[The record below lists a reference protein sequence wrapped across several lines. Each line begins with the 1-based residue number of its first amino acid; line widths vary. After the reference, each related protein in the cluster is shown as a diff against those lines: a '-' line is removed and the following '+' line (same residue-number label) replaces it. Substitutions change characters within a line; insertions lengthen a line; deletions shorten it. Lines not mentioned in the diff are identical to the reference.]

1 MTPELREQTAQL
13 RKAVREA
20 VSEREL
26 HPATVLRY
34 LSEAPMD
41 WIDSM
46 LRLLLTEMA
55 YRCCWCDP
63 EQIYR
68 AVEVVWESGMM
79 EMPWLNDGR
88 VTESG
93 KAWRLASGRWRVRTE
108 TDDART

>member
-55 YRCCWCDP
+55 YRCRWNDP

-68 AVEVVWESGMM
+68 AVEVVWESGLM
-79 EMPWLNDGR
+79 EMPWANDATP
-88 VTESG
+88 TEAG
-93 KAWRLASGRWRVRTE
+93 KAWKLASGRWRVRE
-108 TDDART
+108 AIDART